1 LSTEILSLYE
11 DIRSNLEMSRKAL
24 ITTSILGDEESPG
37 VRSLEDSNIILTT
50 LESIAVDTRAMLDAH
65 PSLES
70 LFEKT
75 FGRVREVFDRE
86 AIVETC
92 FIEDFI
98 FPVTTTYPML
108 VDGQFSKEVTE
119 SYRDIYKA
127 WVDEKSAN
135 HVATQELVK
144 LNFDIK
150 LNDKDLTCQCVQC
163 LGDYRTQVRNAV
175 YETQTSLIDSVED
188 KLHDW
193 VLTRKIT
200 DVSNAFFDL
209 KKNLD
214 KNFHQ
219 MRNKLKRSSV
229 NKLETEVKTHFREK
243 FGVKSVLGKVYKEK
257 LIVYFNT
264 LLVEQGLKPE
274 LVSAEE
280 YDRFFLQL
288 ETNIWKAELFLKKEF
303 ERFTGAILALK
314 RKDVSSTI
322 LREYLGQFWLHTEAR
337 RINRKIIYHMGPTNS
352 GKTYHAIEALCQA
365 KKGCY
370 LAPLR
375 LLASELYDT
384 MNAKGVKTTLLT
396 GEEVIEVPDS
406 THFSSTI
413 EMAKL
418 QTRFDCAVI
427 DEVQMLT
434 DPQRGWAWTRALIN
448 IQADE
453 VHICGD
459 HSVLELVKKVLAL
472 CGDTLEIREYKRMT
486 ELNVM
491 DHQITMAQ
499 MQKNDALIV
508 FSRRNALKYKSDL
521 EELDFKVS
529 IVYGR
534 LSPEVRREQARKFDE
549 GETDIMVSTDAIAMG
564 MNLPVKRIVFSAL
577 SKFIN
582 DKENPLTSSE
592 IKQIAGRAGRFKR
605 FPVGEVTTLN
615 KVEGGLHTLRN
626 ALAHHLVQSDKAMVG
641 PDLDI
646 FSSVNNALKS
656 NTLPTLMLSEFL
668 RLFNTMT
675 FQKPFYCVDMKEMI
689 ELAEMV
695 EVADED
701 RTLSNAEIFG
711 FACAPVNLGLIEHVQ
726 YYLWILN
733 HYVSNQSIYNE
744 PIDDRA
750 DNIDYLETSIK
761 CVELYQWLSRHFN
774 QKNFDFDEKQ
784 LLENKSKAIERLNEL
799 LSDKIGKTCSSCGC
813 KMPANARFNICD
825 ECFTKRRFGRKPRA
839 EGSSSERGERDRG
852 GERGGRDRARGG
864 AERGGGGRGRERDG
878 DRSRGRGPQG
888 GGGAGGGS
896 RRDAPGRDNR
906 PAQNAAAKPA
916 QPRAGGESARPSGE
930 SQGIRRPKPQSMKSG
945 GAKKTDAAKAFRK
958 HR

>member
-1 LSTEILSLYE
+1 MSNEIHVLYE
-11 DIRSNLEMSRKAL
+11 DIRANLDISRKAL
-24 ITTSILGDEESPG
+24 ITTSILGEDGSLS
-37 VRSLEDSNIILTT
+37 VRLLDDALVILSSLEF
-50 LESIAVDTRAMLDAH
+50 IAVETKILLDQH

-70 LFEKT
+70 LFEKS
-75 FGRVREVFDRE
+75 FGRVLEVFDRE

-92 FIEDFI
+92 LIEDFL
-98 FPVTTTYPML
+98 FPATTTYPL
-108 VDGQFSKEVTE
+108 IVDGQFSRDVTE
-119 SYRDIYKA
+119 SYKDIFKA
-127 WVDEKSAN
+127 WAEEKSAK
-135 HVATQELVK
+135 HGETQDLLK
-144 LNFDIK
+144 QNFDIK
-150 LNDKDLTCQCVQC
+150 IQDRDLSCQCVQC
-163 LGDYRTQVRNAV
+163 LGDYRTQVR
-175 YETQTSLIDSVED
+175 ETIYALQTTLIDKTED
-188 KLHDW
+188 KLHEW

-200 DVSNAFFDL
+200 DISNSVFDL

-229 NKLETEVKTHFREK
+229 NKLENEVKAYFRTK
-243 FGVKSVLGKVYKEK
+243 FGPKSDLGKVYKEK
-257 LIVYFNT
+257 LNVYFNT

-274 LVSAEE
+274 LIAHEE
-280 YDRFFLQL
+280 YERFYLQL
-288 ETNIWKAELFLKKEF
+288 ETNIWKGELFLRKEF

-314 RKDVSSTI
+314 RKDVSSAI
-322 LREYLGQFWLHTEAR
+322 LRDYLGQFWLHADSR
-337 RINRKIIYHMGPTNS
+337 RMNRRVIYHMGPTNS

-365 KKGCY
+365 RRGCY

-384 MNAKGVKTTLLT
+384 MNNKGVRTTLLT
-396 GEEVIEVPDS
+396 GEEVIEIPDA

-418 QTRFDCAVI
+418 QQHFDCCVI

-448 IQADE
+448 IQAE
-453 VHICGD
+453 EIHLCGD
-459 HSVLELVKKVLAL
+459 HSVLELVKQVLAL
-472 CGDTLEIREYKRMT
+472 CGDSLEVRDYTRMT
-486 ELNVM
+486 ELKVM
-491 DHQITMAQ
+491 DHQIPLTQ
-499 MQKNDALIV
+499 LQKNDALIV
-508 FSRRNALKYKSDL
+508 FSRRNALKYKADL

-549 GETDIMVSTDAIAMG
+549 GETDIIVSTDAIAMG
-564 MNLPVKRIVFSAL
+564 MNLPVRRIVFSAL
-577 SKFIN
+577 SKFVD
-582 DKENPLTSSE
+582 DKEHPLSFSE

-615 KVEGGLHTLRN
+615 RVEEGLRILRN
-626 ALAHHLVQSDKAMVG
+626 ALEHHLGQQDKAMVG

-646 FSSVNNALKS
+646 FSSVNHALE
-656 NTLPTLMLSEFL
+656 THGLPTLMLSEFL

-675 FQKPFYCVDMKEMI
+675 FQKPFYCVDMNEMI

-695 EVADED
+695 EAADED

-733 HYVSNQSIYNE
+733 HYVSGQSILNE
-744 PIDDRA
+744 PIDEKS

-774 QKNFDFDEKQ
+774 YKNFTFDERQ

-799 LSDKIGKTCSSCGC
+799 LSDKIGKSCSSCGC

-825 ECFTKRRFGRKPRA
+825 ECFSKRKFNRRPREASAENGQDRHGSRRGQKGRRP
-839 EGSSSERGERDRG
+839 D
-852 GERGGRDRARGG
+852 GGRDEDQDKTRR
-864 AERGGGGRGRERDG
+864 
-878 DRSRGRGPQG
+878 QG
-888 GGGAGGGS
+888 TSQSGKGS
-896 RRDAPGRDNR
+896 DH
-906 PAQNAAAKPA
+906 
-916 QPRAGGESARPSGE
+916 
-930 SQGIRRPKPQSMKSG
+930 GIRRPKPSGMKRPG
-945 GAKKTDAAKAFRK
+945 GKGKSNAASAFRK